1 VAIDDD
7 DEVVEGMGNG
17 MGNVKTTNRRCGE
30 GDTMETIKG
39 SMRPNPTLKTVKGYG
54 NTENRE

>member
-7 DEVVEGMGNG
+7 DEV
-17 MGNVKTTNRRCGE
+17 KTTDRRCGE

-39 SMRPNPTLKTVKGYG
+39 SMRPKPTLEIAKVYG